1 VDSSKQNLY
10 QNAFYGLYFELFANE
25 YQLATKISCHSQEI
39 HCKIL
44 DQFCQRFLVTV
55 YMLNFYLFISRKKPV
70 KMPLTRLASR
80 YHRDQRDPANH
91 IEIISQLEEEF
102 SDVVLTQSGKF
113 PLFLTF
119 FFYNESLLLCYEIA
133 FILFHMYIFLFHLEK
148 DDDQKPTLKK
158 ETKST
163 AHESNPAEKV
173 DSEDFEMES
182 FEVIGDEI
190 ESGKFPYKEG

>member
-1 VDSSKQNLY
+1 
-10 QNAFYGLYFELFANE
+10 
-25 YQLATKISCHSQEI
+25 
-39 HCKIL
+39 
-44 DQFCQRFLVTV
+44 
-55 YMLNFYLFISRKKPV
+55 MLNFYLFISRKKPV
-70 KMPLTRLASR
+70 KMPYTRLTKR

-133 FILFHMYIFLFHLEK
+133 FILFHMYIFLFHLDK

-163 AHESNPAEKV
+163 AHESNAAEKV

-182 FEVIGDEI
+182 FEAMCDEI
-190 ESGKFPYKEG
+190 ESGNFSLKKGDK

>member
-1 VDSSKQNLY
+1 
-10 QNAFYGLYFELFANE
+10 
-25 YQLATKISCHSQEI
+25 
-39 HCKIL
+39 
-44 DQFCQRFLVTV
+44 
-55 YMLNFYLFISRKKPV
+55 
-70 KMPLTRLASR
+70 MPLTRLARR

-113 PLFLTF
+113 PLFLTV

-163 AHESNPAEKV
+163 EHESNPAEKV

-182 FEVIGDEI
+182 FEVMCDEI

>member
-1 VDSSKQNLY
+1 
-10 QNAFYGLYFELFANE
+10 
-25 YQLATKISCHSQEI
+25 
-39 HCKIL
+39 
-44 DQFCQRFLVTV
+44 
-55 YMLNFYLFISRKKPV
+55 MPNFYLFISRKKPV
-70 KMPLTRLASR
+70 KMPLTRLARR
-80 YHRDQRDPANH
+80 YHRERDPANH

-113 PLFLTF
+113 PLFLIF

-133 FILFHMYIFLFHLEK
+133 FILFYMYIFLFHLEK

-182 FEVIGDEI
+182 FEVMCDEI